1 MEEKR
6 RREKADLIAK
16 NKTICKKTYLQISQV
31 MKEMKERIRRLK

>member
-6 RREKADLIAK
+6 RREKGDLMAK
-16 NKTICKKTYLQISQV
+16 NKIICKKTYLQISKV